1 MASAAVVG
9 NSPLPGGHLVTDL
22 AFSWVGFLFRR
33 GLRGFWG
40 AYDGRSPST
49 SLVQFVFCSTGF
61 RCIETDRRSVEYCQR
76 TIFYEGIT
84 PQK

>member
-22 AFSWVGFLFRR
+22 AFSWVGFFFRR

-49 SLVQFVFCSTGF
+49 SLV
-61 RCIETDRRSVEYCQR
+61 
-76 TIFYEGIT
+76 
-84 PQK
+84 